1 MNAACP
7 ELPSFVQIEPVGQC
21 NLACRMCPVGLRTDG
36 RAERVAAMPV
46 ARFRRL
52 LDQFPT
58 ITELHL
64 QGIGEP
70 LMHPRFFDLVAMAS
84 ARGIRV
90 STNSNLT
97 LMSARRAAECVAS
110 GLARL
115 HVSIDAAS
123 PACYEW
129 IRVGAR
135 YGRLMR
141 GLERLLEAKARTGQ
155 GPGIEF
161 VAVMMRA
168 NLHEFAALVELAA
181 RLGVPAVS
189 VQRLAHDFDEHALP
203 ARYAPM
209 RAFVTAQAPGPEDE
223 AAVAASFD
231 AARRAAAR
239 TGVTLRLPAEY
250 PAARPRG
257 CDWPWRGA
265 YVSYRGE
272 AMPCCMVATPDRVNF
287 GNMAVSGVARVW
299 RNPAY
304 QAFRLRLAGDEP
316 PDICRGC
323 AVYAGRF

>member
-21 NLACRMCPVGLRTDG
+21 NLACRMCPVSLRTDG
-36 RAERVAAMPV
+36 RARGIATMSV

-52 LDQFPT
+52 LDQFPSL
-58 ITELHL
+58 TELHL

-70 LMHPRFFDLVAMAS
+70 LMHPRFFDLVALA
-84 ARGIRV
+84 ATRGIRV

-110 GLARL
+110 GLERL
-115 HVSIDAAS
+115 HVSIDAAA
-123 PACYEW
+123 PAVYEW

-141 GLERLLEAKARTGQ
+141 GLERVLEAKTRMGR
-155 GPGIEF
+155 GPRIEF

-168 NLHEFAALVELAA
+168 NLDQFAPLVELAA
-181 RLGVPAVS
+181 RLGIPAVS
-189 VQRLAHDFDEHALP
+189 VQRLAHDFDEHSLP

-209 RAFVTAQAPGPEDE
+209 RAFVSAQAPGPADE
-223 AAVAASFD
+223 PSIAASFD
-231 AARRAAAR
+231 AARRAAER
-239 TGVTLRLPAEY
+239 TGVSLRLPAQDPE
-250 PAARPRG
+250 PRPRG

-265 YVSYRGE
+265 YVSYQGV
-272 AMPCCMVATPDRVNF
+272 AMPCCMVATPDRINF
-287 GNMAVSGVARVW
+287 GNMAISGVARVW
-299 RNPAY
+299 RGPAY
-304 QAFRLRLAGDEP
+304 QSFRSRLAGGEAP
-316 PDICRGC
+316 EICRGC